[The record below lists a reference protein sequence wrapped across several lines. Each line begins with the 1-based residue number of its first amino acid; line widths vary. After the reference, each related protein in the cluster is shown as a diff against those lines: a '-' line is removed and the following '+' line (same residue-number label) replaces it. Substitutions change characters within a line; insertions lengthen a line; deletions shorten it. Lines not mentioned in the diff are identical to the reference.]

1 MTDPTSP
8 GHPAEALLAAVA
20 RRVAAAERLTPA
32 GGAPVLD
39 AVARTAALVLD
50 AQAASIAL
58 HDPPTDRLVFRAAA
72 GPQGAAVVGLA
83 IEATAGI
90 AGYAFSTGQ
99 PLAIADVAADPRFDR
114 TLAEST
120 GYVPRSL
127 LATPLADEV
136 GTLGVLE
143 VLDRREGTFTLR
155 DLELAGALAAEA
167 AIVIRAG
174 TLARDTT
181 RLLATALTS
190 LVGGAAPATGA
201 EAGAAEAAVAGGGTD
216 GHAVDPSRTLDPATI
231 DRLVA
236 EATEGLSAGTEDA
249 TWRLAERLA
258 RLRAVDPDAI
268 DLAVEWLDA
277 LLRHGARGDGHRR

>member
-1 MTDPTSP
+1 MTDPSSP
-8 GHPAEALLAAVA
+8 GHPADALLAAVA

-32 GGAPVLD
+32 TGAPVLD

-58 HDPPTDRLVFRAAA
+58 HDPLTDQLVFRAAA
-72 GPQGAAVVGLA
+72 GPQGAAVIGLA

-90 AGYAFSTGQ
+90 AGYAYSTGQ

-127 LATPLADEV
+127 LATPLTDDA

-167 AIVIRAG
+167 AIVVRAG

-181 RLLATALTS
+181 RLLAGALTS
-190 LVGGAAPATGA
+190 LVGGTGPAGSAADGPSDDHGA
-201 EAGAAEAAVAGGGTD
+201 DLA
-216 GHAVDPSRTLDPATI
+216 RTLDPATI
-231 DRLVA
+231 DQLVA
-236 EATEGLSAGTEDA
+236 AATEGLAASTEDA

-258 RLRAVDPDAI
+258 RLREVDPDAI

-277 LLRHGARGDGHRR
+277 LLRHGARGDGRRR

>member
-32 GGAPVLD
+32 EGVPVLD

-58 HDPPTDRLVFRAAA
+58 HDPLTDRLVFRAAA
-72 GPQGAAVVGLA
+72 GPQGAAVIGLA

-90 AGYAFSTGQ
+90 AGYAFSSGQ

-127 LATPLADEV
+127 LATPLADDA

-167 AIVIRAG
+167 AIVVRAG

-181 RLLATALTS
+181 RLLGAALTS
-190 LVGGAAPATGA
+190 LVGGTGPVTDG
-201 EAGAAEAAVAGGGTD
+201 EAGVAGGPLAD
-216 GHAVDPSRTLDPATI
+216 GGGDGLGVDPSRVLDAAAI

-236 EATEGLSAGTEDA
+236 AATEGLSAGTEDA

-277 LLRHGARGDGHRR
+277 LLRHGTRGDGHRR